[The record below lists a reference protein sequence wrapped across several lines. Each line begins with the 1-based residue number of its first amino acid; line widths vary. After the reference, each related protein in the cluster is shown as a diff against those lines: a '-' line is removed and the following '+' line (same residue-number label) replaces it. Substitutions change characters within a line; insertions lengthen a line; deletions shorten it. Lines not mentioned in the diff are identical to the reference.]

1 MPHISKQKL
10 EEKTL
15 REIDTLL
22 ISLIADTNIRTH
34 RLILREILT
43 DTERLMVGKRLA
55 MLMLIEKGISTFH
68 ISNLIKVSPSTVA
81 RFETRV
87 ERGSY
92 GKTREW
98 LRSHRN
104 LHPALKILLDFA
116 AIPFEA
122 RRKSLARIVSERF

>member
-1 MPHISKQKL
+1 MPHVSKQKL

-15 REIDTLL
+15 GEIETLL
-22 ISLIADTNIRTH
+22 ISLVADTSIRTH

-43 DTERLMVGKRLA
+43 DTERLMIGKRLA

-81 RFETRV
+81 RFETKV
-87 ERGSY
+87 EHGSY
-92 GKTREW
+92 KKTRQW

-104 LHPALKILLDFA
+104 LHPALKMLLDFA

-122 RRKSLARIVSERF
+122 RRKSLTRIINERF